1 MLIGYARISTSEQSL
16 NLQIDALKKEGCN
29 KIFSDIASGA
39 KTERKGLNEA
49 LNFLRKGDTLLV
61 WRLDRL
67 GRTVKHLID
76 TLNWLEEQGIGFKS
90 LHENIDTISPTG
102 KLVTNIFMAL
112 AEFERNLI
120 RERTKAGLEAARARG
135 KSGGRPKL
143 LSPAEADNLRK
154 LLKQEIIPLQSYVNS
169 SILAQQRFTST
180 LIMTHTVYH
189 SRKIKLNQNNS
200 CC

>member
-154 LLKQEIIPLQSYVNS
+154 LFEAGNNTTTELCKLFNISSTTLYKYVNNDS
-169 SILAQQRFTST
+169 YGLPQPENKAEP
-180 LIMTHTVYH
+180 
-189 SRKIKLNQNNS
+189 K
-200 CC
+200 